1 LSEKPLDG
9 WEAAAHIERML
20 GKGGQMK
27 RVIIGF
33 LLGFLSPLIFFV
45 IGEALLIHLGLAGY
59 YGTFLLIVACSFICQ
74 FQLSRGHANALRK
87 DWPSMLALNL
97 VPLLTA
103 IIMAIGDDLA
113 PGLGVL
119 ASCCGGTWAGA
130 FVASLRA
137 RSRER
142 AGQISAGER

>member
-1 LSEKPLDG
+1 
-9 WEAAAHIERML
+9 
-20 GKGGQMK
+20 MK

-45 IGEALLIHLGLAGY
+45 IGETLLIALGLAGY
-59 YGTFLLIVACSFICQ
+59 YATFLLMAACFFICQ

-87 DWPSMLALNL
+87 DWPIMLALNV

-103 IIMAIGDDLA
+103 IMMAIGDDLV

-119 ASCCGGTWAGA
+119 LSSCGGTWAGA

-137 RSRER
+137 RSRGKRQVSVSPETGKGLYDR
-142 AGQISAGER
+142 EGSR

>member
-1 LSEKPLDG
+1 LSEKALDG
-9 WEAAAHIERML
+9 WEAAAYIERML

-27 RVIIGF
+27 RAIIGF

-45 IGEALLIHLGLAGY
+45 IGETLLISLGLVGY
-59 YGTFLLIVACSFICQ
+59 YATFLLMVACFFICQ

-87 DWPSMLALNL
+87 DWPIMLALNV

-103 IIMAIGDDLA
+103 IIMAVGDDLA

-119 ASCCGGTWAGA
+119 LSCCGGTFAGA
-130 FVASLRA
+130 VVAAQIA
-137 RSRER
+137 RKRKG
-142 AGQISAGER
+142 AQ

>member
-1 LSEKPLDG
+1 
-9 WEAAAHIERML
+9 ML

-27 RVIIGF
+27 RAIIGF

-45 IGEALLIHLGLAGY
+45 IGETLLISLGLAGY
-59 YGTFLLIVACSFICQ
+59 YATFLLLAACFFICQ

-87 DWPSMLALNL
+87 DWPIMLALNV

-119 ASCCGGTWAGA
+119 LSCCGGTFAGA
-130 FVASLRA
+130 VVAAQIA
-137 RSRER
+137 RKRKG
-142 AGQISAGER
+142 AQ